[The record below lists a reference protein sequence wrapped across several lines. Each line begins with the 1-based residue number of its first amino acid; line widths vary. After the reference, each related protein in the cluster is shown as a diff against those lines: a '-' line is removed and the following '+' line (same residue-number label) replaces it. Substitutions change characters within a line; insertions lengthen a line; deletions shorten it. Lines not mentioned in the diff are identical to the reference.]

1 VAKITHCSYTVPKF
15 GYQPRERERKREGER
30 ERTIFNKCFFISV
43 LFLYEIPEVA
53 WLVNMYLCY
62 AQALPFDH
70 WLGFFPQLIQPLTF
84 WTRKSIARFGL

>member
-53 WLVNMYLCY
+53 
-62 AQALPFDH
+62 
-70 WLGFFPQLIQPLTF
+70 
-84 WTRKSIARFGL
+84 